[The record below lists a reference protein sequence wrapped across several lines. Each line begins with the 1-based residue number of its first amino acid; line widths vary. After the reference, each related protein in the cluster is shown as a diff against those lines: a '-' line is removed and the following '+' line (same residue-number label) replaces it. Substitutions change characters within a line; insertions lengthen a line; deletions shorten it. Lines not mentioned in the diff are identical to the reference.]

1 MSYREEMTPSSP
13 PYSRDDFDDAFILRE
28 LSTPELE
35 KRRFLYANDH
45 ARDGSLDIDGFDS
58 SSFDTPWYRRRGYC
72 LSLIRFAVFS
82 IMIFISVA
90 YYFWSIIPS
99 ASISSECRSSL
110 SHSDHHADE
119 PSDSVPPRP
128 VSPPLC
134 ESPECVHAAS
144 EILYSLDPN
153 YAEIDPCEDF
163 EQYVCGGWRERH
175 DLRPDQGSIFTGT
188 LMAEAAQ
195 MRLRHILESTS
206 APEAADEENFRKL
219 KSAYNAC
226 LDEAAISKRG
236 SEPLDALLAQF
247 DDIYSAESAAVG
259 SDVNITDAVLF
270 LMNSGVTALVEMGP
284 GPDDRD
290 PDKIV
295 ISVGPPDEIGLLV
308 REYYNSSQTVS
319 EYTKVLKEVLGN
331 FVGQDKQ
338 VSVEDIVLFE
348 SKLANATPDAQTLQ
362 DVEKYYN
369 PRNFD
374 QIESML
380 PQISLSTMVS
390 ALSPADFKTDRLIVS
405 SPSYME
411 SLSTI
416 LRETPRKTIHQ
427 FFKWKIIQAYVD
439 QIEDAKITPL
449 REFSNKLA
457 GKDPKATTER
467 WRTCIRS
474 LDRGLSWSL
483 SRFYVLDAF
492 SKASKELG
500 DQIILDIKQRFVNIL
515 HQSSWMSPEVR
526 KLSIEKVDNIVQK
539 IGYPT
544 KSPNLMDPADI
555 ERYYHDLHI
564 SNETF
569 FENEM
574 AIAKFDLHRA
584 WSKLGKPTDRNEWGM
599 SAPTVNAYYN
609 PPLQEIVFPAGI
621 MQPPVFY
628 GPSAP
633 LYLAYGAFGAVS
645 GHELSHAFDSTGR
658 HYDQTGNYTDWWD
671 EKTVQ
676 GFEERA
682 QCFVDQYSNFTV
694 PGENGEPLHVNGRL
708 TLGENIADA
717 GGLGAAF
724 QAWKKRDEASP
735 DAHLPG
741 LSNFSKE
748 QLFFIAYGNWWCA
761 KTTKE
766 AAIQAIYTDPHA
778 PKFARII
785 GTMANSREFNEAFNC
800 PTKKPVCKLW

>member
-1 MSYREEMTPSSP
+1 MSYREEMTLNSP
-13 PYSRDDFDDAFILRE
+13 PYSHEDPDDAFILRE

-35 KRRFLYANDH
+35 KRRFLYADDR

-58 SSFDTPWYRRRGYC
+58 RSFNTPRYRRRGSC
-72 LSLIRFAVFS
+72 FSLIRFAVVS

-90 YYFWSIIPS
+90 YYFWSIIPN
-99 ASISSECRSSL
+99 
-110 SHSDHHADE
+110 E
-119 PSDSVPPRP
+119 PSNSVPPRP

-153 YAEIDPCEDF
+153 YADIDPCEDF
-163 EQYVCGGWRERH
+163 EQYVCGGWKERH
-175 DLRPDQGSIFTGT
+175 DLRPDQGSMFTGT

-195 MRLRHILESTS
+195 MRLRHILESPS
-206 APEAADEENFRKL
+206 APEAADEENFKKL

-247 DDIYSAESAAVG
+247 EDIYSAESAAVG

-284 GPDDRD
+284 GAKPDDRD

-295 ISVGPPDEIGLLV
+295 ISVGPPDEIGLPV

-319 EYTKVLKEVLGN
+319 EYTEVLKEVLRN
-331 FVGQDKQ
+331 FVGQDKR
-338 VSVEDIVLFE
+338 VPVEDIVLFE

-369 PRNFD
+369 PRNFK

-380 PQISLSTMVS
+380 PQISLPTIVS

-416 LRETPRKTIHQ
+416 LRETPRKTIQQ

-457 GKDPKATTER
+457 GKDPKSTTER

-515 HQSSWMSPEVR
+515 HQTSWMSPEVR

-544 KSPNLMDPADI
+544 KSPDVMDPEDI
-555 ERYYHDLHI
+555 ERYYRDLHI

-694 PGENGEPLHVNGRL
+694 PGENGKPLHVNGRL

>member
-1 MSYREEMTPSSP
+1 MSYREEMTPSAP
-13 PYSRDDFDDAFILRE
+13 PYSYSHEDSDDAFILRE

-35 KRRFLYANDH
+35 KRRFLYADDH
-45 ARDGSLDIDGFDS
+45 ARDGSLNTVESDS
-58 SSFDTPWYRRRGYC
+58 RSFNTPWYRRRGSC
-72 LSLIRFAVFS
+72 FSLIRFAVFS

-90 YYFWSIIPS
+90 YYFWSIIPN
-99 ASISSECRSSL
+99 
-110 SHSDHHADE
+110 E

-163 EQYVCGGWRERH
+163 DQYVCGGWRERH
-175 DLRPDQGSIFTGT
+175 DLRPDQGSMFTGT

-219 KSAYNAC
+219 KSAYDAC
-226 LDEAAISKRG
+226 LDEATINKRG

-247 DDIYSAESAAVG
+247 EDIYSAESAAAG

-270 LMNSGVTALVEMGP
+270 LMNSGVTALVELDP

-295 ISVGPPDEIGLLV
+295 ISVSPPDEIGLPV

-319 EYTKVLKEVLGN
+319 AYTEVLKKVLGN

-338 VSVEDIVLFE
+338 VPVEDIVLFE
-348 SKLANATPDAQTLQ
+348 SKLANATPDTQTLR

-369 PRNFD
+369 PRNFE

-380 PQISLSTMVS
+380 PQIPLSTIVS

-416 LRETPRKTIHQ
+416 LRDTPRKTIHQ
-427 FFKWKIIQAYVD
+427 FFQWKIIQAYVD

-467 WRTCIRS
+467 WRICIRS

-500 DQIILDIKQRFVNIL
+500 DQIIMDIKQRFVNIL
-515 HQSSWMSPEVR
+515 HQTSWMSPEVR

-544 KSPNLMDPADI
+544 KSPNVMDPADI

-574 AIAKFDLHRA
+574 AIVKFDLHRA

-682 QCFVDQYSNFTV
+682 QCFVDQYSNFTI
-694 PGENGEPLHVNGRL
+694 PGENGEPLHVNGRF

-724 QAWKKRDEASP
+724 QAWEKRDEASP
-735 DAHLPG
+735 DSHLPG
-741 LSNFSKE
+741 LSHFSKE
-748 QLFFIAYGNWWCA
+748 QLFFIAYGNWWCG

-766 AAIQAIYTDPHA
+766 AAIQAIYIDPHA
-778 PKFARII
+778 PKFARIM
-785 GTMANSREFNEAFNC
+785 GAMANSREFNEAFNC

>member
-13 PYSRDDFDDAFILRE
+13 PYSHEDFDDAFILQE

-35 KRRFLYANDH
+35 KRRFLYADDH
-45 ARDGSLDIDGFDS
+45 ARDGSLNTDEFES
-58 SSFDTPWYRRRGYC
+58 RSFNTPWYRRWESC
-72 LSLIRFAVFS
+72 FPLIRFAVFS
-82 IMIFISVA
+82 TMIFISVA
-90 YYFWSIIPS
+90 YYFWSIIPN
-99 ASISSECRSSL
+99 
-110 SHSDHHADE
+110 E

-153 YAEIDPCEDF
+153 YAEIDPCENF

-175 DLRPDQGSIFTGT
+175 DLRPDQGSMFTGT
-188 LMAEAAQ
+188 LMAETAQ

-236 SEPLDALLAQF
+236 SGPLDALLAQF
-247 DDIYSAESAAVG
+247 EDIYSAESAAVG

-270 LMNSGVTALVEMGP
+270 LEKSGVTALVELYP
-284 GPDDRD
+284 SAKPDDRD

-295 ISVGPPDEIGLLV
+295 IFVSPLIEIGLPV
-308 REYYNSSQTVS
+308 REYYNSSETVS
-319 EYTKVLKEVLGN
+319 EYTEVVKEVLGK
-331 FVGQDKQ
+331 FVGQDMQ
-338 VSVEDIVLFE
+338 VPVEDIVLFE
-348 SKLANATPDAQTLQ
+348 SKLANATPDTQTLQ

-369 PRNFD
+369 PRTFD

-390 ALSPADFKTDRLIVS
+390 ALAPPDFKTDRLVVA
-405 SPSYME
+405 SPSYMQ
-411 SLSTI
+411 SLSNI
-416 LRETPRKTIHQ
+416 LNETPRKTIHQ

-457 GKDPKATTER
+457 GKDPKATAER
-467 WRTCIRS
+467 WRTCIKS
-474 LDRGLSWSL
+474 LDQGLSWSL

-515 HQSSWMSPEVR
+515 HQTSWMSPEVR
-526 KLSIEKVDNIVQK
+526 KLSIQKVDNIVQK

-544 KSPNLMDPADI
+544 KSPNVMDPADV
-555 ERYYHDLHI
+555 EKYYHDLHVF
-564 SNETF
+564 NETF
-569 FENEM
+569 FENEL
-574 AIAKFDLHRA
+574 AIAKFDLQRA

-621 MQPPVFY
+621 MQTPVFY

-658 HYDQTGNYTDWWD
+658 HYDETGNYTDWWD
-671 EKTVQ
+671 EKTVK

-682 QCFVDQYSNFTV
+682 QCFVDQYSNFTI
-694 PGENGEPLHVNGRL
+694 PGEKGEPLHVNGRL

-724 QAWKKRDEASP
+724 HAWKKRDEASP
-735 DAHLPG
+735 DSHLPG
-741 LSNFSKE
+741 LSRFSKE

-766 AAIQAIYTDPHA
+766 AAIQAIYNDPHA
-778 PKFARII
+778 PKFARIM

>member
-13 PYSRDDFDDAFILRE
+13 PYSHDDSDDAFILRE

-35 KRRFLYANDH
+35 KRRFLYADDH
-45 ARDGSLDIDGFDS
+45 TRDGSLDIDGFDAR
-58 SSFDTPWYRRRGYC
+58 SFDTPWYRRRGSC
-72 LSLIRFAVFS
+72 FSMIRFA
-82 IMIFISVA
+82 
-90 YYFWSIIPS
+90 
-99 ASISSECRSSL
+99 RSS
-110 SHSDHHADE
+110 
-119 PSDSVPPRP
+119 PPC
-128 VSPPLC
+128 VPPLC

-175 DLRPDQGSIFTGT
+175 DLRPDQGSMFTGT

-247 DDIYSAESAAVG
+247 EDIYSAESAAVG

-295 ISVGPPDEIGLLV
+295 ISVGPPDEIGLPV

-319 EYTKVLKEVLGN
+319 EYTEVLKEVLGD
-331 FVGQDKQ
+331 FVGQDKR

-374 QIESML
+374 QIEYML

-449 REFSNKLA
+449 RRFSNKLA

-467 WRTCIRS
+467 WRTCIGS

-515 HQSSWMSPEVR
+515 HQTSWMSPEVR

-544 KSPNLMDPADI
+544 KSPNVMDPADI
-555 ERYYHDLHI
+555 ERYYHELHI
-564 SNETF
+564 SNDTF

-628 GPSAP
+628 GKSAP

-694 PGENGEPLHVNGRL
+694 PGENEEPLHVNGRL

>member
-1 MSYREEMTPSSP
+1 
-13 PYSRDDFDDAFILRE
+13 
-28 LSTPELE
+28 
-35 KRRFLYANDH
+35 
-45 ARDGSLDIDGFDS
+45 
-58 SSFDTPWYRRRGYC
+58 
-72 LSLIRFAVFS
+72 
-82 IMIFISVA
+82 
-90 YYFWSIIPS
+90 
-99 ASISSECRSSL
+99 
-110 SHSDHHADE
+110 
-119 PSDSVPPRP
+119 
-128 VSPPLC
+128 
-134 ESPECVHAAS
+134 
-144 EILYSLDPN
+144 
-153 YAEIDPCEDF
+153 
-163 EQYVCGGWRERH
+163 
-175 DLRPDQGSIFTGT
+175 
-188 LMAEAAQ
+188 
-195 MRLRHILESTS
+195 
-206 APEAADEENFRKL
+206 
-219 KSAYNAC
+219 
-226 LDEAAISKRG
+226 
-236 SEPLDALLAQF
+236 
-247 DDIYSAESAAVG
+247 
-259 SDVNITDAVLF
+259 
-270 LMNSGVTALVEMGP
+270 
-284 GPDDRD
+284 
-290 PDKIV
+290 
-295 ISVGPPDEIGLLV
+295 
-308 REYYNSSQTVS
+308 VS
-319 EYTKVLKEVLGN
+319 EYTEVLKEVLRN
-331 FVGQDKQ
+331 FVGQDKR
-338 VSVEDIVLFE
+338 VPVEDIVLFE
-348 SKLANATPDAQTLQ
+348 SKLANATPDTQTLQ

-380 PQISLSTMVS
+380 PQISLSTIVS

-515 HQSSWMSPEVR
+515 HQTSWMSPEVR

-544 KSPNLMDPADI
+544 KSPNVMDPADI
-555 ERYYHDLHI
+555 EKYYHDLHI

-633 LYLAYGAFGAVS
+633 LYLAYGAFGSVS
-645 GHELSHAFDSTGR
+645 GHELSH
-658 HYDQTGNYTDWWD
+658 
-671 EKTVQ
+671 
-676 GFEERA
+676 
-682 QCFVDQYSNFTV
+682 
-694 PGENGEPLHVNGRL
+694 GE
-708 TLGENIADA
+708 
-717 GGLGAAF
+717 
-724 QAWKKRDEASP
+724 
-735 DAHLPG
+735 
-741 LSNFSKE
+741 
-748 QLFFIAYGNWWCA
+748 
-761 KTTKE
+761 
-766 AAIQAIYTDPHA
+766 
-778 PKFARII
+778 
-785 GTMANSREFNEAFNC
+785 
-800 PTKKPVCKLW
+800 

>member
-1 MSYREEMTPSSP
+1 MTPSSP

-35 KRRFLYANDH
+35 KRRFLYAEDH
-45 ARDGSLDIDGFDS
+45 ARNGSLDIDGFDS
-58 SSFDTPWYRRRGYC
+58 RSFDTPWYRRRGSC
-72 LSLIRFAVFS
+72 LSLIRFGVFS
-82 IMIFISVA
+82 ITIFISVA
-90 YYFWSIIPS
+90 YYFWSIILNEL
-99 ASISSECRSSL
+99 A
-110 SHSDHHADE
+110 
-119 PSDSVPPRP
+119 DSVPPRP
-128 VSPPLC
+128 VTPPLC
-134 ESPECVHAAS
+134 ESAECVHAAS

-175 DLRPDQGSIFTGT
+175 DLRLDQGSMFTGT

-206 APEAADEENFRKL
+206 VPEAADEENLRKL

-226 LDEAAISKRG
+226 LDEAVISKRG
-236 SEPLDALLAQF
+236 SEPLDALLAQL
-247 DDIYSAESAAVG
+247 DDIYSAESTAVG

-284 GPDDRD
+284 GAKPDDRD

-295 ISVGPPDEIGLLV
+295 ISVGPPDEIGLPV

-319 EYTKVLKEVLGN
+319 EYTRVLKEVLGN
-331 FVGQDKQ
+331 FVGQDKR

-348 SKLANATPDAQTLQ
+348 WKLANATPDAQTLQ

-369 PRNFD
+369 PRNLD
-374 QIESML
+374 QVESML
-380 PQISLSTMVS
+380 PQISLSTIVS
-390 ALSPADFKTDRLIVS
+390 MLSPAGFKPDRLIVS

-416 LRETPRKTIHQ
+416 LRDTPRKTVHH
-427 FFKWKIIQAYVD
+427 FFKWKIIQVYVD
-439 QIEDAKITPL
+439 QIEDAKITAL

-492 SKASKELG
+492 SEASKELG

-515 HQSSWMSPEVR
+515 HQTSWMSPDVR

-544 KSPNLMDPADI
+544 KSPNVMDPADI

-584 WSKLGKPTDRNEWGM
+584 WSKLGKRTDRNEWGM

-671 EKTVQ
+671 AKTVQ
-676 GFEERA
+676 GFEDRA

-694 PGENGEPLHVNGRL
+694 LGENGEPLHVNGRL

-717 GGLGAAF
+717 GGIGAAF